1 MRGISRSRTGSRA
14 WRGSRAF
21 RQGAGRIAL
30 GWARG
35 LALCGL
41 LGCLA
46 AAFWAS
52 AAFATAGAARL
63 TVHVLGE
70 PTVLS
75 SADDGECEHGP
86 RGIEQVEGNEELS
99 CDVVQVTVTDS
110 GSVAAGGG
118 VVVRDVLPA
127 GLSVPTTGVGGASTL
142 RVGLYLA
149 RDPRDSFLAGKE
161 GEKSPGLPLNSE
173 ELCKL
178 VGQTVSCAFPAEVNG
193 EPAVF
198 KPDYRLEMDVYV
210 LVAPGA
216 APAPNLVSV
225 FEEGVVVASSDGDDP
240 VGGAAPGFGPSG
252 LLGEVTAADGVAD
265 TQAGDHPYEFT
276 TRIDMDTRMELNP
289 ESVVLEPTAVGEL
302 RDVVVDLPLGMVG
315 DAESTPKCTFGQ
327 LQSFPASCPADTEV
341 GHITTEPEQLAA
353 ANEPVYNMV
362 PREGVAAEFGFR
374 DLLFHTH
381 VITASLAPT
390 PGGYVLQ
397 AVSREVPDIALADV
411 VSPFYGEPAE
421 KNGGGATP
429 VPMFTNPADCDGE
442 PLTSKVYL
450 DSWEEP
456 GSFNTNGTPNVEG
469 PGSSGWAEAE
479 YSAPPVTGCN
489 ALRFSAEAFNV
500 APDTTTA
507 DSPTG
512 LTVDLG
518 VSQSEQPGT
527 LATPPLR
534 DTTVTL
540 PAGLVPNPASANGL
554 VGCSEAQI
562 GWLGNTPAA
571 STELS
576 DFSAGAPEC
585 PEASR
590 IGSVEVTTPLLEKP
604 VEGSLYL
611 ASQDANPLGSVLAAY
626 IVIDDKRTGTIVKIA
641 GKMTLDPNTGQVTGS
656 FTEAPQLPFSLLKL
670 RFFGGTKGLLAT
682 PETCGTYTTT
692 GLLTPWSAPA
702 SGPPAGV
709 SSSFQVN
716 SGCAPGFAPAFT
728 AGTVN
733 PQADGYSPFT
743 LSFSRQDSE
752 QQISGLS
759 VTLPP
764 GLTAK
769 IAGVG
774 KCSEAQLDAAAANP
788 SGAAE
793 AASPSCPASS
803 ELGSVVAGSGVG
815 GEPLFTGGHAYLT
828 GPYKGAPLGLAV
840 IVPAIAGP
848 FDLGNVVVRS
858 ALYIDPATSQVTAVS
873 DPFPT
878 IIDTTGTD
886 GVTDG
891 FPIRMRSITITL
903 NRGGYILNPTSC
915 TPTSINAT
923 FTSTSGATSTS
934 SSRFQA
940 SGCQLLPFKPTFQ
953 VSTLGHATK
962 ANGASLHVHITSGL
976 GQANIAKVHTE
987 LPKQLPSWL
996 PTLQKACLA
1005 KTFEENPAA
1014 CPEGSVVGTATATTP
1029 LIATPFTGPAYLV
1042 SHGGAA
1048 FPDLE
1053 LVLMSEDIKLILDG
1067 KTDIKH
1073 GITISNFE
1081 TVPDQPVTSFELNLP
1096 VGKNHLLAT
1105 DIPEKLNHNL
1115 CNQKLNMPT
1124 LITAQNGN
1132 TIKQTTHIT
1141 TTGCTKP
1148 KKHKTTHKKTK
1159 HNTKKKKHK

>member
-1 MRGISRSRTGSRA
+1 MRGGVCI
-14 WRGSRAF
+14 
-21 RQGAGRIAL
+21 GAGAPH
-30 GWARG
+30 
-35 LALCGL
+35 LAL
-41 LGCLA
+41 
-46 AAFWAS
+46 
-52 AAFATAGAARL
+52 
-63 TVHVLGE
+63 HVLAL
-70 PTVLS
+70 PTHLS
-75 SADDGECEHGP
+75 SGDTAECEHGL
-86 RGIEQVEGNEELS
+86 RGLEHVPGNEELS
-99 CDVVQVTVTDS
+99 CDAVQVTVTNS
-110 GSVAAGGG
+110 GSVTARGP
-118 VVVRDVLPA
+118 VVVTDTLPA
-127 GLSVPTTGVGGASTL
+127 GLTVPTLAPGGGTAL
-142 RVGLYLA
+142 RVALYLA

-161 GEKSPGLPLNSE
+161 NEKSPGLPLDSE
-173 ELCKL
+173 ELCK
-178 VGQTVSCAFPAEVNG
+178 VEGQTVTCSFPAEVRG
-193 EPAVF
+193 EPAEF
-198 KPDYRLEMDVYV
+198 KPDFRLEMDIYV

-216 APAPNLVSV
+216 VSALNRASV
-225 FEEGVVVASSDGDDP
+225 AEAGVTVASSEEDDP
-240 VGGAAPGFGPSG
+240 VSSVTPSFGPAG
-252 LLGEVTAADGVAD
+252 LLGEITTGNGTAD
-265 TQAGDHPYEFT
+265 TQAGDHPYEYF
-276 TRIDMDTRMELNP
+276 TRIDMNTTMELNP
-289 ESVVLEPTAVGEL
+289 ESFVIEPTAVGEL

-327 LQSFPASCPADTEV
+327 LQSFPSSCPADTEV
-341 GHITTEPEQLAA
+341 GHITTEPEGLDA

-362 PREGVAAEFGFR
+362 PREGATAEFGFR

-390 PGGYVLQ
+390 PPGYVLQ
-397 AVSREVPDIALADV
+397 AVSREIPDIPLSDV
-411 VSPFYGEPAE
+411 VSPFYGVPAE

-429 VPMFTNPADCDGE
+429 VPMFTTPSDCDGE
-442 PLTSKVYL
+442 PLTSRVFL

-456 GSFNTNGTPNVEG
+456 GSFNANGTPDVEG

-479 YSAPPVTGCN
+479 YSSPPVTGCN
-489 ALRFSAEAFNV
+489 ALRFSPEGFSAQ
-500 APDTTTA
+500 PDTATA
-507 DSPTG
+507 DAATG
-512 LTVDLG
+512 LTVDVG

-540 PAGLVPNPASANGL
+540 PAGLIPNPAAAGGL

-562 GWLGNTPAA
+562 GWLGSTPAGPG
-571 STELS
+571 EPGN
-576 DFSAGAPEC
+576 FSAGAPEC

-611 ASQDANPLGSVLAAY
+611 ASQDANPMGSVLAGY
-626 IVIDDKRTGTIVKIA
+626 IVIDDKRTGTIVKLA
-641 GKMTLDPNTGQVTGS
+641 GKMTLDPSTGQVTGT
-656 FTEAPQLPFSLLKL
+656 FDEAPQLPFSLLKIV
-670 RFFGGTKGLLAT
+670 FGATGGLLAT
-682 PETCGTYTTT
+682 PEGCGTYTTT

-728 AGTVN
+728 AGTAN
-733 PQADGYSPFT
+733 PQADSYSPFT
-743 LSFSRQDSE
+743 LSFSRQDDE
-752 QQISGLS
+752 QQISGVT

-793 AASPSCPASS
+793 QANPSCPASS
-803 ELGSVVAGSGVG
+803 ELGTVTAGSGVG
-815 GEPLFTGGHAYLT
+815 SEPLFTGGHAYLT

-840 IVPAIAGP
+840 VVPAIAGP

-858 ALYIDPATSQVTAVS
+858 ALYINPNSSQVTAVS
-873 DPFPT
+873 DAFPT

-886 GVTDG
+886 GVRDG

-915 TPTSINAT
+915 TPTGINAT
-923 FTSTSGATSTS
+923 FTSTSGATSAST
-934 SSRFQA
+934 SRFQA
-940 SGCQLLPFKPTFQ
+940 SGCQLLPFKPTFA

-962 ANGASLHVHITSGL
+962 LNGASLHVHVTSGL

-1005 KTFEENPAA
+1005 KTFEANPAS
-1014 CPEGSVVGTATATTP
+1014 CPEGSLVGTATATTP

-1053 LVLMSEDIKLILDG
+1053 LVLQSEDITLILDG

-1081 TVPDQPVTSFELNLP
+1081 AVPDQPVTSFELNLP

-1105 DIPEKLNHNL
+1105 DVPEKLNHNL
-1115 CNQKLNMPT
+1115 CGQTLNMPT
-1124 LITAQNGN
+1124 IITGQNGAV
-1132 TIKQTTHIT
+1132 IKQTTKVS
-1141 TTGCTKP
+1141 TTGCST
-1148 KKHKTTHKKTK
+1148 KHKTTHKKAK
-1159 HNTKKKKHK
+1159 KKKKKKHKK